1 MTRQEIDL
9 GQESHSAKGRR
20 LTQKFVFMISMVIFF
35 VIAFN
40 FEANEPVKDVVIY
53 SWNVT
58 SHSVVSCWNS
68 LNSVLSH

>member
-1 MTRQEIDL
+1 
-9 GQESHSAKGRR
+9 
-20 LTQKFVFMISMVIFF
+20 MVIFF